1 MRTSTKLKKL
11 CENRECGLMFKNGE
25 WRLFYPDAKLGEAVF
40 TDKTFSKVI
49 SDAFIFMNKKEK
61 NINRLPKV

>member
-40 TDKTFSKVI
+40 FSKTFSKAI

-61 NINRLPKV
+61 KQNTSKK

>member
-40 TDKTFSKVI
+40 SGKTFSKVI
-49 SDAFIFMNKKEK
+49 SDAFIFMNKKK
-61 NINRLPKV
+61 KI